1 MSQQL
6 SIASNSEVA
15 VPPCSETFPFASEL
29 SLAPLVAFW
38 QQTMHPDHPV
48 EGALALN
55 VHQALQAA
63 PALLAPI
70 TDGSVIAQHQELVD
84 TLLRVIFPRA
94 SGDEVHAA
102 ALWPFYLRSFYATP
116 AFARRLLA
124 EDGCMRGR
132 PNVEAALI
140 AQIRIRYAYA
150 LVLERV
156 YGLRVDFAYPL
167 IYTATDPDTGLDCH
181 FKALWNTRFVEVRT
195 VGEIPPMTEA
205 LRTQLLANLGNTPA
219 LMAILPPEHF
229 LLHGF
234 LVLNALEVTDQEV
247 LSSLKR
253 DLIDR
258 ESLISTVRFHSLQA
272 KLRPLLRRPA
282 LCFGL
287 VALQGEQLWLLQG
300 ESEIAY
306 QCIYA
311 DSQHYTMA
319 ELAGSVYERVFTH
332 GELVLIEDLTTYTP
346 RSTVED
352 ALMQYGIRNLVV
364 APLRYQNT
372 VIGALALLSPRPG
385 SLHAMN
391 TVKLQE
397 VLPLFAMAVQR
408 SMDELDTR
416 IQAVIKEQCTAIHPA
431 VEWRFRQAAIR
442 WSEQRQR
449 GALVEM
455 EPIVFDEIYPL
466 YGVSDIRG
474 SSTHRHAAIQA
485 DLVAHLELA
494 RDILQLG
501 YAYSPLP
508 LLTALSF
515 HACRHIA
522 RLEAGLG
529 ASEES
534 TVLDFLRRD
543 VEPVFSYL
551 QTCGPEVRDKIDR
564 YRATLNPRL
573 GTLYQQRKD
582 FEDSVMQ
589 LNETLAAYL
598 DSEEDKAQGMIP
610 HYFEQHKSDGIEYG
624 IYVGA
629 SLLEHENFDMI
640 HVYNLRLWQLLVT
653 CGLTR
658 QAARVKAQLKVPLD
672 VAHLILV
679 QHMPLAIRFR
689 FDEKRFDIDGA
700 YNMRYEIVKKR
711 LDKALIKGSD
721 ERLTQPG
728 KIAIVYSQPREALEY
743 QGYIEYLQA
752 AGELTEEVESLVLE
766 DLPGAQ
772 GFHALRVTVVM
783 QPPQSA
789 PCDNAGERL
798 DAALSATG
806 GLTTAC

>member
-1 MSQQL
+1 MSQQS
-6 SIASNSEVA
+6 SISSNGHV
-15 VPPCSETFPFASEL
+15 VVQPCPDTFPFASEL

-38 QQTMHPDHPV
+38 QQTMHPEHPV
-48 EGALALN
+48 EGALA
-55 VHQALQAA
+55 VKVQQALQET
-63 PALLAPI
+63 PVLLEPI
-70 TDGSVIAQHQELVD
+70 TDGSVIAQHQEIVD
-84 TLLRVIFPRA
+84 TLMSVIFPRA
-94 SGDEVHAA
+94 SGDAVHAA

-116 AFARRLLA
+116 AFARRLLT
-124 EDGCMRGR
+124 EGGCMSGR
-132 PNVEAALI
+132 PNVDADLI
-140 AQIRIRYAYA
+140 EQIRILYAYA

-156 YGLRVDFAYPL
+156 YGLKVDFAYPL
-167 IYTATDPDTGLDCH
+167 IFTATDPDTGLDCH
-181 FKALWNTRFVEVRT
+181 FKAVWDTRFVEVHT
-195 VGEIPPMTEA
+195 VGAIPPMTEA
-205 LRTQLLANLGNTPA
+205 LRSQILANLGNIPV
-219 LMAILPPEHF
+219 LMDLLPPAHF
-229 LLHGF
+229 IFHGF

-253 DLIDR
+253 DLIER
-258 ESLISTVRFHSLQA
+258 ESLISTTRFHSLQA
-272 KLRPLLRRPA
+272 KLRTLLRRPE

-287 VALQGEQLWLLQG
+287 AARQGEQVWLLYG
-300 ESEIAY
+300 EAEIAY
-306 QCIYA
+306 HCIYA
-311 DSQHYTMA
+311 DSKHYAMS

-332 GELVLIEDLTTYTP
+332 GELIIVEDLATYAP
-346 RSTVED
+346 RSAVED
-352 ALMQYGIRNLVV
+352 ALLQQGVRNLVV
-364 APLRYQNT
+364 APLLYQNT
-372 VIGALALLSPRPG
+372 VIGALELLSSLPG

-408 SMDELDTR
+408 STDELDTR

-442 WSEQRQR
+442 WIEQRQH

-455 EPIVFDEIYPL
+455 EPIVFDQIYPL
-466 YGVSDIRG
+466 YGVSDIRS
-474 SSTHRHAAIQA
+474 SSTHRNAAIQA

-494 RDILQLG
+494 RDILQVG
-501 YAYSPLP
+501 YAYSQLP

-522 RLEAGLG
+522 HLEAGLG
-529 ASEES
+529 ASDES
-534 TVLDFLRRD
+534 MVLDFLRRD

-551 QTCGPEVRDKIDR
+551 QTCDAELRDKIDV

-598 DSEEDKAQGMIP
+598 DSEEDKAQAMLP

-629 SLLEHENFDMI
+629 SLLEHDGFDMV
-640 HVYNLRLWQLLVT
+640 HVHNLRLWQLLVT
-653 CGLTR
+653 CGLAR
-658 QAARVKAQLKVPLD
+658 QAARIKAQLKVPLD

-679 QHMPLAIRFR
+679 QHIPLAIRFR

-711 LDKALIKGSD
+711 IDKALIKGSD

-728 KIAIVYSQPREALEY
+728 KIAIVYSQPREAQEY
-743 QGYIEYLQA
+743 RDYIAYMQA
-752 AGELTEEVESLVLE
+752 AGELTETVETLALE

-772 GFHALRVTVVM
+772 GLQALRVTVAM
-783 QPPQSA
+783 QPPHSVGGGRA
-789 PCDNAGERL
+789 DERL
-798 DAALSATG
+798 DAAWSALRG
-806 GLTTAC
+806 D

>member
-1 MSQQL
+1 MSQQS
-6 SIASNSEVA
+6 SISSNGHA
-15 VPPCSETFPFASEL
+15 VVQPCPDTFPFASEL

-38 QQTMHPDHPV
+38 QQTMHPEHPV
-48 EGALALN
+48 EGALA
-55 VHQALQAA
+55 VKVQQALQEA
-63 PALLAPI
+63 PALLEPI

-84 TLLRVIFPRA
+84 TLMSVIFPRA

-132 PNVEAALI
+132 PNVDADLI
-140 AQIRIRYAYA
+140 EQIRTRYAYA

-156 YGLRVDFAYPL
+156 YGLKVDFAYPL
-167 IYTATDPDTGLDCH
+167 IFTATDPDTGLDCH
-181 FKALWNTRFVEVRT
+181 FKAVWDTRFVEVHT
-195 VGEIPPMTEA
+195 IGAIPPMTEA
-205 LRTQLLANLGNTPA
+205 LRSQILANLGNIPA
-219 LMAILPPEHF
+219 LMDLIPPAHF
-229 LLHGF
+229 IFHGF

-253 DLIDR
+253 DLIER
-258 ESLISTVRFHSLQA
+258 ESLISTTRFHSLQA
-272 KLRPLLRRPA
+272 KLRTLLRRPE

-287 VALQGEQLWLLQG
+287 AARQGEQVWLLYG
-300 ESEIAY
+300 EAEIAY
-306 QCIYA
+306 HCIYA
-311 DSQHYTMA
+311 DSKHYTMA
-319 ELAGSVYERVFTH
+319 ELAGSVYERVLTH
-332 GELVLIEDLTTYTP
+332 GELMVIEDLTTYAP
-346 RSTVED
+346 RSAVED
-352 ALMQYGIRNLVV
+352 ALIQQGIRNLVV
-364 APLRYQNT
+364 APLLYQNT
-372 VIGALALLSPRPG
+372 VIGALELLSPLPG

-408 SMDELDTR
+408 STDELDTR

-431 VEWRFRQAAIR
+431 VEWRFRQAAIH
-442 WSEQRQR
+442 WIEQRQH

-455 EPIVFDEIYPL
+455 EPIVFDQIYPL

-474 SSTHRHAAIQA
+474 SSMHRNAAIQA

-522 RLEAGLG
+522 HLEAGLG
-529 ASEES
+529 ASDES
-534 TVLDFLRRD
+534 MVLDFLRRD

-551 QTCGPEVRDKIDR
+551 QTCDAELRDKIDV

-598 DSEEDKAQGMIP
+598 DSEEDKAQAMLP

-629 SLLEHENFDMI
+629 SLLEHGGFDMV
-640 HVYNLRLWQLLVT
+640 HVHNLRLWQLLVT
-653 CGLTR
+653 CGLAR
-658 QAARVKAQLKVPLD
+658 QAARVKAQLRVPLD

-711 LDKALIKGSD
+711 IDKALIKGSD

-743 QGYIEYLQA
+743 RDYIAYMQA
-752 AGELTEEVESLVLE
+752 AGELTEGVETLVLE

-772 GFHALRVTVVM
+772 GLQALRVTVAM
-783 QPPQSA
+783 QPPPQTEYGQ
-789 PCDNAGERL
+789 PDERL
-798 DAALSATG
+798 DTAWAALRAV
-806 GLTTAC
+806 

>member
-1 MSQQL
+1 MSQQ
-6 SIASNSEVA
+6 SSVSSNGPVA
-15 VPPCSETFPFASEL
+15 LQPCLDTFPFASEL

-38 QQTMHPDHPV
+38 QQTMHRDHPV
-48 EGALALN
+48 EGALAIK
-55 VHQALQAA
+55 VHQALQEA
-63 PALLAPI
+63 PALLEPI
-70 TDGSVIAQHQELVD
+70 TDGSVIAQHQEIVD
-84 TLLRVIFPRA
+84 TLMSVIFPRA

-116 AFARRLLA
+116 AFARQLLA
-124 EDGCMRGR
+124 EDGWMRGR

-140 AQIRIRYAYA
+140 EQIRTLYAYA

-156 YGLRVDFAYPL
+156 YGLNVDFAYPL
-167 IYTATDPDTGLDCH
+167 IYTAPEPDTGLDCH
-181 FKALWNTRFVEVRT
+181 FKAVWNTRFVEVRT

-205 LRTQLLANLGNTPA
+205 LRTQILANLGNTPV
-219 LMAILPPEHF
+219 LMDLLPPEHF
-229 LLHGF
+229 LFHGF

-258 ESLISTVRFHSLQA
+258 ESLISTTRLHSLQA
-272 KLRPLLRRPA
+272 KLRTLFRRPE

-287 VALQGEQLWLLQG
+287 AALQGEQLWLLHG
-300 ESEIAY
+300 EAEITY
-306 QCIYA
+306 HCIYA
-311 DSQHYTMA
+311 DSKHYAMS

-332 GELVLIEDLTTYTP
+332 GERMLVEDLTTYAP
-346 RSTVED
+346 RSAVED
-352 ALMQYGIRNLVV
+352 TLIQQGIRNLVV
-364 APLRYQNT
+364 APLLYQNT
-372 VIGALALLSPRPG
+372 VIGALELLSPLPG

-416 IQAVIKEQCTAIHPA
+416 IQAIIKEQCTAIHPA

-442 WSEQRQR
+442 WDEQRQR
-449 GALVEM
+449 GTLVEM

-466 YGVSDIRG
+466 YGVTDIRG
-474 SSTHRHAAIQA
+474 SSTHRNEAIQA
-485 DLVAHLELA
+485 DLIAHLHLA

-501 YAYSPLP
+501 HVYRPLP
-508 LLTALSF
+508 LLAALSF
-515 HACRHIA
+515 HTCRHIA

-529 ASEES
+529 ASDE
-534 TVLDFLRRD
+534 TMVLDFLRRD

-551 QTCGPEVRDKIDR
+551 QACGTDVRDKINA
-564 YRATLNPRL
+564 YRAILNPRL
-573 GTLYQQRKD
+573 GTLYRQRKD

-589 LNETLAAYL
+589 LNETLGAYL
-598 DSEEDKAQGMIP
+598 GSEEDKAQAMIP

-629 SLLEHENFDMI
+629 SLLEHDGFDMV
-640 HVYNLRLWQLLVT
+640 HVHNLRLWQLLVT
-653 CGLTR
+653 CGLAR
-658 QAARVKAQLKVPLD
+658 QAARVKEHLKVPLD

-679 QHMPLAIRFR
+679 QHTPMAIRFR

-711 LDKALIKGSD
+711 IDKALVKSTN

-728 KIAIVYSQPREALEY
+728 KIAIVYSQPGEALEY
-743 QGYIEYLQA
+743 RDYIAYLQA
-752 AGELTEEVESLVLE
+752 SGELTEEVEALALE
-766 DLPGAQ
+766 DLSGAQ
-772 GFHALRVTVVM
+772 GLQALRVTVAM
-783 QPPQSA
+783 QPPHITQL
-789 PCDNAGERL
+789 DNAVGSL
-798 DAALSATG
+798 DAAWPALRAV
-806 GLTTAC
+806 

>member
-1 MSQQL
+1 MPR
-6 SIASNSEVA
+6 E
-15 VPPCSETFPFASEL
+15 
-29 SLAPLVAFW
+29 
-38 QQTMHPDHPV
+38 HPV
-48 EGALALN
+48 QGALAVN
-55 VHQALQAA
+55 VQQMLQEA
-63 PALLAPI
+63 PALLEPI
-70 TDGSVIAQHQELVD
+70 VDGVVIAQHQEIID
-84 TLLRVIFPRA
+84 TLMSVIFPRA
-94 SGDEVHAA
+94 SSDEVAAA
-102 ALWPFYLRSFYATP
+102 ALWPYHLRSFYATP
-116 AFARRLLA
+116 AFARQLLA

-132 PNVEAALI
+132 PNVEADLI
-140 AQIRIRYAYA
+140 EQIRILYAYA

-156 YGLRVDFAYPL
+156 YGLTVDFAYPL

-181 FKALWNTRFVEVRT
+181 FKAVWNTRFVEVRT
-195 VGEIPPMTEA
+195 VGEIPPMTET
-205 LRTQLLANLGNTPA
+205 LRTQILANLGNAPI
-219 LMAILPPEHF
+219 LMALLPPEHF
-229 LLHGF
+229 VFCGFIVLH
-234 LVLNALEVTDQEV
+234 ALEVTDQEV
-247 LSSLKR
+247 LSSIKR

-258 ESLISTVRFHSLQA
+258 ESLISTTRLHRLQA
-272 KLRPLLRRPA
+272 KLRTLLRRPE

-287 VALQGEQLWLLQG
+287 AALQGEQLWLLHG
-300 ESEIAY
+300 EAEIAY
-306 QCIYA
+306 HCIYA
-311 DSQHYTMA
+311 DSQHYA
-319 ELAGSVYERVFTH
+319 LSELAGSVFERVFAH
-332 GELVLIEDLTTYTP
+332 GELVLIEDLTTYAP
-346 RSTVED
+346 RSAVED
-352 ALMQYGIRNLVV
+352 MLIQQGIRNLVV
-364 APLRYQNT
+364 APLLYQNM
-372 VIGALALLSPRPG
+372 VIGALELLSPLPG

-408 SMDELDTR
+408 SMDEFDTR

-442 WSEQRQR
+442 WGEQRKR
-449 GALVEM
+449 GALVEI
-455 EPIVFDEIYPL
+455 EPIVFDEVYPL

-474 SSTHRHAAIQA
+474 SSTHRNAAIQA

-508 LLTALSF
+508 LLTVLSF

-522 RLEAGLG
+522 HLEAGLG
-529 ASEES
+529 ASDET
-534 TVLDFLRRD
+534 TVLEFLRRD

-551 QTCGPEVRDKIDR
+551 QTCGPELRATIDT

-589 LNETLAAYL
+589 LTETLAAYL
-598 DSEEDKAQGMIP
+598 DSEEDKAQAMIP

-629 SLLEHENFDMI
+629 SLLEHGGFDMV
-640 HVYNLRLWQLLVT
+640 HVHNLRLWQLLVT
-653 CGLTR
+653 CRLAR
-658 QAARVKAQLKVPLD
+658 QAAQVKAQLKMPLE

-679 QHMPLAIRFR
+679 QHMPMAIRFR

-728 KIAIVYSQPREALEY
+728 TIAIVYAQPREAQEY
-743 QGYIEYLQA
+743 RDYIAYLQA
-752 AGELTEEVESLVLE
+752 VGELTADVETLVLE

-772 GFHALRVTVVM
+772 GLQALRVTVAM
-783 QPPQSA
+783 PPPHRA
-789 PCDNAGERL
+789 ECDQADTDL
-798 DAALSATG
+798 DAAWSA
-806 GLTTAC
+806 LRAV

>member
-1 MSQQL
+1 MSQQSSL
-6 SIASNSEVA
+6 ASNGQVA
-15 VPPCSETFPFASEL
+15 VQSYPDPFPFATEL

-38 QQTMHPDHPV
+38 QQTMHPEHPV
-48 EGALALN
+48 EGALAVK
-55 VHQALQAA
+55 VHQALQEA
-63 PALLAPI
+63 PALLEPI
-70 TDGSVIAQHQELVD
+70 TDGAVIAQHQAIID
-84 TLLRVIFPRA
+84 TLMRVIFPRA
-94 SGDEVHAA
+94 SGDAVHAA

-124 EDGCMRGR
+124 EDGSMRAH
-132 PNVEAALI
+132 PNVEADLI
-140 AQIRIRYAYA
+140 EQIRVRYAYA

-167 IYTATDPDTGLDCH
+167 IFTATDPDTGLDCH
-181 FKALWNTRFVEVRT
+181 FKAVWNTQFVEVRT

-205 LRTQLLANLGNTPA
+205 LRTQILANLGNLPA
-219 LMAILPPEHF
+219 LMALLPPDHF
-229 LLHGF
+229 VFHGF
-234 LVLNALEVTDQEV
+234 IVLDALEVTDQEV

-253 DLIDR
+253 DLIER
-258 ESLISTVRFHSLQA
+258 ESLISTTRFHSLQD
-272 KLRPLLRRPA
+272 KLRTLLRRPE

-287 VALQGEQLWLLQG
+287 AARHGEQLWLLQG
-300 ESEIAY
+300 EAEIAY
-306 QCIYA
+306 QCIYG
-311 DSQHYTMA
+311 DSQHYTLS

-332 GELVLIEDLTTYTP
+332 GELVLIEDLTTYAP
-346 RSTVED
+346 RSAVED
-352 ALMQYGIRNLVV
+352 MLIQQGIRNLVV
-364 APLRYQNT
+364 APLRYHNT
-372 VIGALALLSPRPG
+372 VIGALELLSPLPG

-431 VEWRFRQAAIR
+431 VEWRFRQAAMR
-442 WSEQRQR
+442 WGEQRQR

-466 YGVSDIRG
+466 YGLSDIRG
-474 SSTHRHAAIQA
+474 SSMHRNTAIQA
-485 DLVAHLELA
+485 DLVTHLELA

-501 YAYSPLP
+501 YASSPLP
-508 LLTALSF
+508 LFTALSF

-522 RLEAGLG
+522 HLEAGLG
-529 ASEES
+529 ASDES
-534 TVLDFLRRD
+534 MVLDFLRRD
-543 VEPVFSYL
+543 VEPAFAYL
-551 QTCGPEVRDKIDR
+551 QTCGPELRDKIDA
-564 YRATLNPRL
+564 YRAALHPRL
-573 GTLYQQRKD
+573 GTLYAQRKD

-598 DSEEDKAQGMIP
+598 DSEEDKAQAMTP
-610 HYFEQHKSDGIEYG
+610 HYFEQHKSDGIEYA

-629 SLLEHENFDMI
+629 SLLEHGGVDMV
-640 HVYNLRLWQLLVT
+640 HVHNLRLWQLLVT
-653 CGLTR
+653 CGLAR
-658 QAARVKAQLKVPLD
+658 QAARVKGQLKMPLE

-711 LDKALIKGSD
+711 IDKALVKGSA

-728 KIAIVYSQPREALEY
+728 TIAIVYSQPREAQEY
-743 QGYIEYLQA
+743 RDYIAYLQA
-752 AGELTEEVESLVLE
+752 AGELTDAVETLVLE

-772 GFHALRVTVVM
+772 GLQALRVTVAM
-783 QPPQSA
+783 PPPHRA
-789 PCDNAGERL
+789 ACD
-798 DAALSATG
+798 
-806 GLTTAC
+806 

>member
-1 MSQQL
+1 MSQQSL
-6 SIASNSEVA
+6 ISSNGHV
-15 VPPCSETFPFASEL
+15 VQPCPDTFPFASEL

-38 QQTMHPDHPV
+38 QRTMHPEHPV
-48 EGALALN
+48 EGALA
-55 VHQALQAA
+55 VKVQQALQEA
-63 PALLAPI
+63 PTLLEPI
-70 TDGSVIAQHQELVD
+70 TDDSVIAQHQEIVD
-84 TLLRVIFPRA
+84 TLMSVIFPRA
-94 SGDEVHAA
+94 FGDAVHAA

-116 AFARRLLA
+116 AFTRRLLA

-132 PNVEAALI
+132 PNVEADLI
-140 AQIRIRYAYA
+140 EQIRILYAYA

-156 YGLRVDFAYPL
+156 YGLKVDFAYPL

-181 FKALWNTRFVEVRT
+181 FKAVWDTRFVEVHT
-195 VGEIPPMTEA
+195 VGAIPPMTEA
-205 LRTQLLANLGNTPA
+205 LRSQILANLGNIPA
-219 LMAILPPEHF
+219 LMDLLPPAHF
-229 LLHGF
+229 IFHGF
-234 LVLNALEVTDQEV
+234 LVLDALEVTDQEV

-253 DLIDR
+253 DLIER
-258 ESLISTVRFHSLQA
+258 ESLISTTRFHSLQA
-272 KLRPLLRRPA
+272 KLRTLLRRPE

-287 VALQGEQLWLLQG
+287 AARQGEQVWLLYG
-300 ESEIAY
+300 EAEIAY
-306 QCIYA
+306 HCIYA
-311 DSQHYTMA
+311 DSKHYAMS

-332 GELVLIEDLTTYTP
+332 GELIIVEDLTTYAP
-346 RSTVED
+346 RSAVED
-352 ALMQYGIRNLVV
+352 ALLQQGVRNLVV
-364 APLRYQNT
+364 APLLYQNT
-372 VIGALALLSPRPG
+372 VIGALELLSSLPG

-408 SMDELDTR
+408 STDELDTR

-442 WSEQRQR
+442 WIEQRQH

-455 EPIVFDEIYPL
+455 EPIVFDQIYPL
-466 YGVSDIRG
+466 YGVSDIR
-474 SSTHRHAAIQA
+474 SSSMHRNAAIQA

-522 RLEAGLG
+522 HLEAGLG
-529 ASEES
+529 ASDES
-534 TVLDFLRRD
+534 MVLDFLRRD

-551 QTCGPEVRDKIDR
+551 QTCDAELRDKIDV

-598 DSEEDKAQGMIP
+598 DSEEDKAQAMLP

-629 SLLEHENFDMI
+629 SLLEHDGFDMV
-640 HVYNLRLWQLLVT
+640 HVHNLRLWQLLVT
-653 CGLTR
+653 CGLAR
-658 QAARVKAQLKVPLD
+658 QAAQIKAQLRVPLD

-711 LDKALIKGSD
+711 IDKALIKGSD

-728 KIAIVYSQPREALEY
+728 KIAIVYSQPREAQEY
-743 QGYIEYLQA
+743 RDYIAYMQA
-752 AGELTEEVESLVLE
+752 AGELTEGVETLVLE

-772 GFHALRVTVVM
+772 GLQALRVTVAM
-783 QPPQSA
+783 QPPPHMA
-789 PCDNAGERL
+789 CGHADERL
-798 DAALSATG
+798 DAAL
-806 GLTTAC
+806 TALREG

>member
-1 MSQQL
+1 MSQQS
-6 SIASNSEVA
+6 SISSNGHV
-15 VPPCSETFPFASEL
+15 VVQPCPDTFPFASEL

-38 QQTMHPDHPV
+38 QQTMHPEHPV
-48 EGALALN
+48 EGALA
-55 VHQALQAA
+55 VKVQQALQEA
-63 PALLAPI
+63 PRLLEPI
-70 TDGSVIAQHQELVD
+70 TDDAIIAQHQGLVG
-84 TLLRVIFPRA
+84 TLMSVVFPRA
-94 SGDEVHAA
+94 SGDGVHAA
-102 ALWPFYLRSFYATP
+102 ALWPFYLRSFYTTP

-124 EDGCMRGR
+124 DDGCMRGR
-132 PNVEAALI
+132 PNVDADLI
-140 AQIRIRYAYA
+140 EQIRILYAYA

-156 YGLRVDFAYPL
+156 YGLKVDFAYPL

-181 FKALWNTRFVEVRT
+181 FKAVWDTRFVEVHT
-195 VGEIPPMTEA
+195 VGTIPPMTEA
-205 LRTQLLANLGNTPA
+205 LRSQILANLGNIPVLMDLIPPA
-219 LMAILPPEHF
+219 HF
-229 LLHGF
+229 IFHGF

-253 DLIDR
+253 DLIER
-258 ESLISTVRFHSLQA
+258 ESLISTTRFHSLQA
-272 KLRPLLRRPA
+272 KLRTLLRRPE

-287 VALQGEQLWLLQG
+287 AARQGEQVWLLYG
-300 ESEIAY
+300 EAEIAY
-306 QCIYA
+306 HCIYA
-311 DSQHYTMA
+311 DSKHYAMS

-332 GELVLIEDLTTYTP
+332 GELIIVEDLATYAP
-346 RSTVED
+346 RSAVEE
-352 ALMQYGIRNLVV
+352 ALLQQGVRNLVV
-364 APLRYQNT
+364 APLLYQNT
-372 VIGALALLSPRPG
+372 VIGALELLSSQPG

-408 SMDELDTR
+408 STDELDTR

-442 WSEQRQR
+442 WIEQRQH

-455 EPIVFDEIYPL
+455 EPIVFDQIYPL
-466 YGVSDIRG
+466 YGVSDIRS
-474 SSTHRHAAIQA
+474 SSTHRNAAIQA

-508 LLTALSF
+508 LLAALSF

-522 RLEAGLG
+522 HLEAGLG
-529 ASEES
+529 ASDES
-534 TVLDFLRRD
+534 LVLDFLRRD

-551 QTCGPEVRDKIDR
+551 QTCDAELRDRVDS

-582 FEDSVMQ
+582 FEDSVMR

-598 DSEEDKAQGMIP
+598 DSEEDKAQAMLP

-629 SLLEHENFDMI
+629 SLLEHDGFDMV
-640 HVYNLRLWQLLVT
+640 HVHNLRLWQLLVT
-653 CGLTR
+653 CGLAR
-658 QAARVKAQLKVPLD
+658 RAARIKAQLRVPLD

-679 QHMPLAIRFR
+679 QHVPLAIRFR

-711 LDKALIKGSD
+711 IDKALIKGSD

-728 KIAIVYSQPREALEY
+728 KIAIVYAQPREAQEY
-743 QGYIEYLQA
+743 RDYIAYMQA
-752 AGELTEEVESLVLE
+752 AGELTEEVETLALE

-772 GFHALRVTVVM
+772 GLQALRVTVAM
-783 QPPQSA
+783 QPPPHTEGSPA
-789 PCDNAGERL
+789 DARL
-798 DAALSATG
+798 DAAWAALRG
-806 GLTTAC
+806 V

>member
-1 MSQQL
+1 MSQQS
-6 SIASNSEVA
+6 SITSNGHIA
-15 VPPCSETFPFASEL
+15 LQPCPDTFPFATEL
-29 SLAPLVAFW
+29 SLAPLVTFW
-38 QQTMHPDHPV
+38 QQTMHPEHPV
-48 EGALALN
+48 EGALVAK
-55 VHQALQAA
+55 VQQALQET
-63 PALLAPI
+63 PALLEPI
-70 TDGSVIAQHQELVD
+70 TDGSVIAQHQEIID
-84 TLLRVIFPRA
+84 TLMSVIFPRA
-94 SGDEVHAA
+94 SGEEVHAA
-102 ALWPFYLRSFYATP
+102 ALWPFYLRSFYTTP
-116 AFARRLLA
+116 AFARQLLA

-132 PNVEAALI
+132 PNVDADLI
-140 AQIRIRYAYA
+140 EQIRILYAYA

-156 YGLRVDFAYPL
+156 YGLSVDFAYPL

-181 FKALWNTRFVEVRT
+181 FKAMWNTRFVEVHT

-205 LRTQLLANLGNTPA
+205 LRTQILANLGDTPA
-219 LMAILPPEHF
+219 LMHLLPPEHF
-229 LLHGF
+229 VLHGF

-258 ESLISTVRFHSLQA
+258 ESLISTARFHSLQA
-272 KLRPLLRRPA
+272 KLRTLLRRPE

-287 VALQGEQLWLLQG
+287 AALQGEQVWLLYG
-300 ESEIAY
+300 ETECAY
-306 QCIYA
+306 NCIYA
-311 DSQHYTMA
+311 DSKHYTLS

-332 GELVLIEDLTTYTP
+332 GELVLIEDLTAYAP
-346 RSTVED
+346 RSAVED
-352 ALMQYGIRNLVV
+352 MLIHQGIRNLVV
-364 APLRYQNT
+364 APLLYQNT
-372 VIGALALLSPRPG
+372 VIGALELLSPLPG

-408 SMDELDTR
+408 SMDEFDTR
-416 IQAVIKEQCTAIHPA
+416 VQAIIKEQCTAIHPA

-442 WSEQRQR
+442 WGEQRGQ
-449 GALVEM
+449 GAMVEM

-474 SSTHRHAAIQA
+474 SSMHRNAAIQA
-485 DLVAHLELA
+485 DLVTHLELA
-494 RDILQLG
+494 RAILQCG
-501 YAYSPLP
+501 YAHSPLP

-529 ASEES
+529 ASDEVM
-534 TVLDFLRRD
+534 VLDFLRRD

-551 QTCGPEVRDKIDR
+551 QTCSPELRDKIDV
-564 YRATLNPRL
+564 YRATLNPHL

-598 DSEEDKAQGMIP
+598 DNEEDKAQAMVP

-629 SLLEHENFDMI
+629 SLLEHGGFDMV
-640 HVYNLRLWQLLVT
+640 HVHNLRLWQLLVT
-653 CGLTR
+653 CGLAR
-658 QAARVKAQLKVPLD
+658 QATRVKAHLKMPLD

-679 QHMPLAIRFR
+679 QHMPMAIRFR

-711 LDKALIKGSD
+711 IDKALVKGSD

-728 KIAIVYSQPREALEY
+728 KIAIVYSQPREAQEY
-743 QGYIEYLQA
+743 HGYIAYLQA
-752 AGELTEEVESLVLE
+752 AGELTEEVETLVLE

-772 GFHALRVTVVM
+772 GLQALRITVAM
-783 QPPQSA
+783 QPPDKA
-789 PCDNAGERL
+789 LCDQTGERL
-798 DAALSATG
+798 DTAWSALRAV
-806 GLTTAC
+806 

>member
-1 MSQQL
+1 MSQQS
-6 SIASNSEVA
+6 SIFSNGQVA
-15 VPPCSETFPFASEL
+15 LQPCPDIFPFASEL

-38 QQTMHPDHPV
+38 QQTMHPEHPV
-48 EGALALN
+48 EGALVAK
-55 VHQALQAA
+55 VQQALQEA
-63 PALLAPI
+63 PALLEPI
-70 TDGSVIAQHQELVD
+70 TDGSVIAQHQEIVD
-84 TLLRVIFPRA
+84 TLMSVIFPRA

-102 ALWPFYLRSFYATP
+102 ALWPFYLHSFYATP
-116 AFARRLLA
+116 AFTRRLLT
-124 EDGCMRGR
+124 EDGCMSGR
-132 PNVEAALI
+132 PNVEADMI
-140 AQIRIRYAYA
+140 EQIRILYAYA
-150 LVLERV
+150 LVLQRV
-156 YGLRVDFAYPL
+156 YGLNVDFAYPL
-167 IYTATDPDTGLDCH
+167 IFTATDPDTGLDCH
-181 FKALWNTRFVEVRT
+181 FKAMWNTRFVEVRT

-205 LRTQLLANLGNTPA
+205 LRTQILSNLGNTHA
-219 LMAILPPEHF
+219 LMDLLPPEHF
-229 LLHGF
+229 VFCGF

-258 ESLISTVRFHSLQA
+258 ESLISTTRFHSLQA
-272 KLRPLLRRPA
+272 KLRTLLRRPE

-287 VALQGEQLWLLQG
+287 AALQGEQVWLLYD
-300 ESEIAY
+300 EAEIAY
-306 QCIYA
+306 HCIYA
-311 DSQHYTMA
+311 DSKHYTRA

-332 GELVLIEDLTTYTP
+332 GELVLIEDLTTYAP
-346 RSTVED
+346 RSAVED
-352 ALMQYGIRNLVV
+352 MLIQQGVRNLVV
-364 APLRYQNT
+364 APLLYQNT
-372 VIGALALLSPRPG
+372 VIGALELLSPLPG

-408 SMDELDTR
+408 SMDEFDTR

-442 WSEQRQR
+442 WGEQRKR
-449 GALVEM
+449 GAMVEM

-474 SSTHRHAAIQA
+474 SSIHRNAAIQA

-501 YAYSPLP
+501 YESSPLP

-522 RLEAGLG
+522 HLEAGLG
-529 ASEES
+529 ASDEP
-534 TVLDFLRRD
+534 TVLEFLRRD

-551 QTCGPEVRDKIDR
+551 QTCGPELRDKIDL

-598 DSEEDKAQGMIP
+598 DSEEDKAQAMIP

-629 SLLEHENFDMI
+629 SLLEHGGFDMV
-640 HVYNLRLWQLLVT
+640 HVHNLRLWQLLVT
-653 CGLTR
+653 CGLAR
-658 QAARVKAQLKVPLD
+658 QAARVKAQLKMPLD

-711 LDKALIKGSD
+711 IDKALIKGSD

-728 KIAIVYSQPREALEY
+728 KIAIVYSQPREAQEY
-743 QGYIEYLQA
+743 RDYIAYLQA
-752 AGELTEEVESLVLE
+752 AGELTGEVETLVLE

-772 GFHALRVTVVM
+772 GLQALRVTVAM
-783 QPPQSA
+783 QPPDRV
-789 PCDNAGERL
+789 PCDDAGESL
-798 DAALSATG
+798 DAAWSA
-806 GLTTAC
+806 LRAV

>member
-1 MSQQL
+1 MS
-6 SIASNSEVA
+6 
-15 VPPCSETFPFASEL
+15 
-29 SLAPLVAFW
+29 
-38 QQTMHPDHPV
+38 
-48 EGALALN
+48 
-55 VHQALQAA
+55 
-63 PALLAPI
+63 
-70 TDGSVIAQHQELVD
+70 
-84 TLLRVIFPRA
+84 VIFPRA

-102 ALWPFYLRSFYATP
+102 ALWPFHLRSFYATP
-116 AFARRLLA
+116 AFARQLLA

-132 PNVEAALI
+132 PNVGAALI
-140 AQIRIRYAYA
+140 EQIRILYAYA

-156 YGLRVDFAYPL
+156 YGLNVDFAYPL
-167 IYTATDPDTGLDCH
+167 IFTATDPDTGLECH
-181 FKALWNTRFVEVRT
+181 FKAVWNTRFVEVRT
-195 VGEIPPMTEA
+195 VGEVPPMTEA
-205 LRTQLLANLGNTPA
+205 LRTQILANLGNTQA
-219 LMAILPPEHF
+219 LMDLLPPEHF
-229 LLHGF
+229 VFCGF
-234 LVLNALEVTDQEV
+234 LVLDALEVTDQEV

-258 ESLISTVRFHSLQA
+258 ESLISTTRLHSLQA
-272 KLRPLLRRPA
+272 KLLTLMRRPE

-287 VALQGEQLWLLQG
+287 AARQGEQLWLLQG
-300 ESEIAY
+300 EAEIAY

-311 DSQHYTMA
+311 DSKHYAMS

-332 GELVLIEDLTTYTP
+332 GEIVLIEDLTTYTP
-346 RSTVED
+346 RSAIED
-352 ALMQYGIRNLVV
+352 TLLQHGIRNLVV
-364 APLRYQNT
+364 APLLYQNT
-372 VIGALALLSPRPG
+372 VIGALELLSPLPG

-431 VEWRFRQAAIR
+431 VEWRFHQAARR
-442 WSEQRQR
+442 WIEQRQR

-455 EPIVFDEIYPL
+455 EPIVFDQIYPL

-474 SSTHRHAAIQA
+474 SSTHRNTAIQA
-485 DLVAHLELA
+485 DLVAHLALA

-501 YAYSPLP
+501 YASRPLP

-522 RLEAGLG
+522 HLEAGLG
-529 ASEES
+529 ASDES
-534 TVLDFLRRD
+534 MVLDFLRRD

-551 QTCGPEVRDKIDR
+551 QTCGPELRDKIDL

-598 DSEEDKAQGMIP
+598 DSEENKAQAMIP

-629 SLLEHENFDMI
+629 SLLEHGGFDMI
-640 HVYNLRLWQLLVT
+640 HVHNLRLWQLLVT
-653 CGLTR
+653 CGLAR
-658 QAARVKAQLKVPLD
+658 QAAQVKAQLKVPLD

-711 LDKALIKGSD
+711 IDKALIKGTT

-728 KIAIVYSQPREALEY
+728 KIAIVYSYPQEALEY
-743 QGYIEYLQA
+743 RGYIEYLQA
-752 AGELTEEVESLVLE
+752 SGYLTAEVEEVELE
-766 DLPGAQ
+766 ELPGAQ
-772 GFHALRVTVVM
+772 GLHALRLTV
-783 QPPQSA
+783 
-789 PCDNAGERL
+789 ERHDA
-798 DAALSATG
+798 DAAPREL
-806 GLTTAC
+806 L